1 MVARTRQGADSLRQ
15 RMAHAFGTAE
25 IVKRGSGFKVLRAT
39 KEAA

>member
-1 MVARTRQGADSLRQ
+1 
-15 RMAHAFGTAE
+15 MAHAFGTAK